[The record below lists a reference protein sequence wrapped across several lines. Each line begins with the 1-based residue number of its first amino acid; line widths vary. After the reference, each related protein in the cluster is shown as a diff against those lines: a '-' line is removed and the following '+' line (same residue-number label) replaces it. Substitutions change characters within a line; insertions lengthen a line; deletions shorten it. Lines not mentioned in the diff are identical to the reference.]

1 MNRKQ
6 KRELRKDK
14 NLVKELYMIIVKY
27 LPNLLIMFSELTD
40 VRDKR
45 YITYFMKTICVT
57 RLFGLLCGLTTMT
70 EITDKFNTDFAIDN
84 LSNICSQN
92 LRELP
97 YWQTIQDVF
106 VNLKIDE
113 IKKIQ
118 KYIVITLIRSKMF
131 DKYRHNGY
139 IQIIVDGTGL
149 SHHDYNLND
158 NCIIKKSKDGIITYY
173 KYVLECK
180 LVFGNIVISLDTE
193 FIENNSSL
201 TDKQKQDCEINA
213 FKRMAKR
220 IKKNYPKYKF
230 IVTGDALYACEP
242 MINICEHYNWL
253 YIFNLKPDRLKYIN
267 DCFEGNI
274 LLNNETN
281 YKNYFLSTN
290 IEYKK
295 HKINVIKYIEDSKTR
310 VTTFRYVTNF
320 KVNDYN
326 IKDIVK
332 LGRKRWKIENEGF
345 YTQKHGTFNITH
357 LSSRND
363 NAMKI
368 HYYFIQIAH
377 VIRQLL
383 EQGNLLVKSLKLK
396 IKEVSVFILS
406 SLTST
411 NSSLNYINVNFQLR
425 FDD

>member
-45 YITYFMKTICVT
+45 YITYSMKTICVT

-139 IQIIVDGTGL
+139 IQIIV
-149 SHHDYNLND
+149 
-158 NCIIKKSKDGIITYY
+158 
-173 KYVLECK
+173 
-180 LVFGNIVISLDTE
+180 
-193 FIENNSSL
+193 
-201 TDKQKQDCEINA
+201 
-213 FKRMAKR
+213 
-220 IKKNYPKYKF
+220 
-230 IVTGDALYACEP
+230 
-242 MINICEHYNWL
+242 
-253 YIFNLKPDRLKYIN
+253 
-267 DCFEGNI
+267 
-274 LLNNETN
+274 
-281 YKNYFLSTN
+281 
-290 IEYKK
+290 
-295 HKINVIKYIEDSKTR
+295 
-310 VTTFRYVTNF
+310 
-320 KVNDYN
+320 
-326 IKDIVK
+326 
-332 LGRKRWKIENEGF
+332 
-345 YTQKHGTFNITH
+345 
-357 LSSRND
+357 
-363 NAMKI
+363 
-368 HYYFIQIAH
+368 
-377 VIRQLL
+377 
-383 EQGNLLVKSLKLK
+383 
-396 IKEVSVFILS
+396 
-406 SLTST
+406 
-411 NSSLNYINVNFQLR
+411 
-425 FDD
+425 